1 MYCTNTMKIEMNNNI
16 KAIKAMDIIK
26 SLIMENKDAYNKNY
40 RKDASQMLLD
50 ALAIDNNCIIISDEL
65 FGEFFPEDSKM
76 FTDIVNALANQLK
89 SEFEAKICN
98 TSDYSEMWI
107 KAFCDGKE
115 LELETNYFPCGF
127 SEVSIC
133 PECDEEL
140 KLYEEIEIAPN
151 KYAIHI
157 FDEFVSGT
165 YTCPNCGET
174 IDISEELP
182 VITKTIRNI

>member
-26 SLIMENKDAYNKNY
+26 NLIMENKDAYNKNY

-107 KAFCDGKE
+107 KAFCDCADGHI
-115 LELETNYFPCGF
+115 LR
-127 SEVSIC
+127 S
-133 PECDEEL
+133 
-140 KLYEEIEIAPN
+140 EEIASWSNEMI
-151 KYAIHI
+151 IEM
-157 FDEFVSGT
+157 F
-165 YTCPNCGET
+165 T
-174 IDISEELP
+174 IIYLS
-182 VITKTIRNI
+182 

>member
-98 TSDYSEMWI
+98 TSDEYSCAM
-107 KAFCDGKE
+107 KSHFRKSGNQMSGKWKSSHAS
-115 LELETNYFPCGF
+115 LL
-127 SEVSIC
+127 
-133 PECDEEL
+133 
-140 KLYEEIEIAPN
+140 A
-151 KYAIHI
+151 
-157 FDEFVSGT
+157 
-165 YTCPNCGET
+165 
-174 IDISEELP
+174 
-182 VITKTIRNI
+182 

>member
-26 SLIMENKDAYNKNY
+26 NLIMENKDAYNKNY

-115 LELETNYFPCGF
+115 LELETTYFPCGF

-140 KLYEEIEIAPN
+140 KLYEKIEIAPN
-151 KYAIHI
+151 KYAMTIVLTFHKK
-157 FDEFVSGT
+157 FVDFFINFTSIINFRKSNLT
-165 YTCPNCGET
+165 RRC
-174 IDISEELP
+174 
-182 VITKTIRNI
+182 

>member
-98 TSDYSEMWI
+98 KHAILLITQR
-107 KAFCDGKE
+107 
-115 LELETNYFPCGF
+115 CG
-127 SEVSIC
+127 
-133 PECDEEL
+133 
-140 KLYEEIEIAPN
+140 
-151 KYAIHI
+151 
-157 FDEFVSGT
+157 
-165 YTCPNCGET
+165 
-174 IDISEELP
+174 
-182 VITKTIRNI
+182 

>member
-26 SLIMENKDAYNKNY
+26 NLIMENKDAYNKNY

-50 ALAIDNNCIIISDEL
+50 ALAIDNNCIIMSDVY
-65 FGEFFPEDSKM
+65 KRQ
-76 FTDIVNALANQLK
+76 VNALANQLK

-115 LELETNYFPCGF
+115 LELETTYFPCGF

-140 KLYEEIEIAPN
+140 KLYEKIEIAPN

-165 YTCPNCGET
+165 YTCPNCGEI